1 MAQHAT
7 PTAVSPGPALAGRRA
22 LVTGGSR
29 GIGAAIVRRLAADGA
44 DVAFTYLSSPE
55 NAEKLAAE
63 ASAGGTNVVAIH
75 ADSGDVD
82 SIRGAVETTAARFGG
97 LDVLVNNAGVSITGP
112 IESFDLEQF
121 DRMVAVNVRGVFAAI
136 QAAVPHMGE
145 GGRIISIGSVN
156 ADRVPAP
163 GISVYSMTKAAV
175 AGLTRGVARELGPRG
190 ITVNNIAVGPTG
202 TDMNPDEVE
211 NSPSRPAAS
220 WR

>member
-1 MAQHAT
+1 
-7 PTAVSPGPALAGRRA
+7 
-22 LVTGGSR
+22 
-29 GIGAAIVRRLAADGA
+29 
-44 DVAFTYLSSPE
+44 
-55 NAEKLAAE
+55 
-63 ASAGGTNVVAIH
+63 
-75 ADSGDVD
+75 
-82 SIRGAVETTAARFGG
+82 
-97 LDVLVNNAGVSITGP
+97 
-112 IESFDLEQF
+112 
-121 DRMVAVNVRGVFAAI
+121 VNVRGVFAAI